1 MENSNKEKKLISLQD
16 GILVLGILFLAIVG
30 LLILKLSQKTGYQV
44 EISIDGNVVETLSL
58 DKDTVYEIK
67 QEVGNNKVVIVDG
80 EVSVTEAD
88 CPDKICQKHTPIS
101 KVGETIICLPHKVV
115 VEVVE

>member
-1 MENSNKEKKLISLQD
+1 MDNSNKDKGLISKQD
-16 GILVLGILFLAIVG
+16 RILIVGILFLAILG
-30 LLILKLSQKTGYQV
+30 LGILKLTHKTGYQV

-67 QEVGNNKVVIVDG
+67 QDMGNNKVVIVDG
-80 EVSVTEAD
+80 KVSVTEAD